1 MIEYTIDLLLCV
13 NSTSASYS
21 VLRSLLNP
29 VRRFGSPSRGDNGW
43 ATCVWI
49 SCTTLLFLAL
59 TTPSKYLLA
68 SDTSAI
74 EKIVS
79 TSCSNC
85 HSGKTPEGQFSTEHL
100 NLENDAFLSEQ
111 FDAGPWEQMLRKMRA
126 GQMPPPSENVESAL
140 VLKATQELES
150 LLDQRADRFPFAAS
164 SGLRRLTRT
173 EYQNAIR
180 DLLGLQIDATSL
192 LPKDESSHGF
202 DNVTVSELSPA
213 FIGRA
218 VTAAQQIGRTALG
231 NTGVGP
237 TGVTIR
243 VPANRTQETHVEG
256 LPLGTR
262 GGTLFQ
268 HHFLQD
274 GTYEFQVRLTR
285 DRDEKIEGL
294 NRPAELD
301 ILLDKQQVHRFQI
314 DKPKSPQDHTLVD
327 AHLTTRLTVSAGPH
341 AVGVTFPQTSESL
354 LEYRKQPFEAA
365 YNHHRHPRI
374 HPAVY
379 EVTIVGPLDAST
391 ALIPETSVTRKLFGD
406 LPLNP
411 KADQRDQV
419 AREVLTRLARL
430 AYRRPLDSEDI
441 RSFTRYYESARHNG
455 FAAGMELAIA
465 SILVNP
471 NFLLRVEGFGDSGIA
486 QRSASD
492 DANQRR
498 VVQVS
503 DIDLASRLSFFLWS
517 SLPDDA
523 LLKLA
528 ESKQLSQ
535 PNILKSEVQRMLRDP
550 RAESLVSNFANQWL
564 YLRNLDSLSPDLR
577 LYTDFDDNLR
587 QAMRQETECL
597 MREIIQEDLSVL
609 GLLKSNHTFLN
620 QRLAAHYE
628 IPGVLGSHM
637 RRVELPPTSHRGGI
651 LRHAS
656 ILSITSYATR
666 TSPTIRGNWLLKN
679 IVGTPPPPPPPNVP
693 ALKEPEDSRPLTT
706 RQRLAVHRENPAC
719 ASCHNLIDP
728 VGFALENYDAL
739 GRWRNFEQDQ
749 PIDPSGKL
757 PDGKLASTVEEIEQ
771 DLLERPEVFVGTMTE
786 KLVTF
791 SLGRGLEPQDGP
803 YVRRIVRQA
812 AVDDYRFS
820 SLIQSIVSSPIFQ
833 TRIKP

>member
-1 MIEYTIDLLLCV
+1 MQ
-13 NSTSASYS
+13 
-21 VLRSLLNP
+21 RSLLNL
-29 VRRFGSPSRGDNGW
+29 VRRFGSPCCGGYAR
-43 ATCVWI
+43 A
-49 SCTTLLFLAL
+49 SCTSLTCTGGLRTWAIWAAVLFLAL
-59 TTPSKYLLA
+59 ATPSRSLLA
-68 SDTSAI
+68 SDTAAI
-74 EKIVS
+74 EKIVKS
-79 TSCSNC
+79 SCSNC

-100 NLENDAFLSEQ
+100 SLDNDAFLSEQ
-111 FDAGPWEQMLRKMRA
+111 LDVGPWEKMLRKMRA
-126 GQMPPPSENVESAL
+126 GQMPPRSENVDPDL
-140 VLKATQELES
+140 VLKATQEMDL
-150 LLDQRADRFPFAAS
+150 LLDERADRFPFAAS

-202 DNVTVSELSPA
+202 DNVTVSELSPV

-218 VTAAQQIGRTALG
+218 VTAAQQISRTALG

-243 VPANRTQETHVEG
+243 IPANRTQETHVEG

-274 GTYEFQVRLTR
+274 GTYEFQIRLAR

-294 NRPAELD
+294 NKSAELD
-301 ILLDKQQVHRFQI
+301 VLLDKQLVHRFQI
-314 DKPKSPQDHTLVD
+314 DKPKSAQDHTLVD
-327 AHLTTRLTVSAGPH
+327 AHLTTRLTISAGPH

-374 HPAVY
+374 HPAVF

-391 ALIPETSVTRKLFGD
+391 GLIPETSVTRRLFGD

-411 KADQRDQV
+411 NADQRDQV

-441 RSFTRYYESARHNG
+441 RSFTHYYESASHNG

-471 NFLLRVEGFGDSGIA
+471 NFLLRVEGTEDAATEDAGKTQSSKNDNSI
-486 QRSASD
+486 QR
-492 DANQRR
+492 Q

-503 DIDLASRLSFFLWS
+503 DFDLASRLSFFLWS
-517 SLPDDA
+517 SPPDDA
-523 LLKLA
+523 ILKLA

-535 PNILKSEVQRMLRDP
+535 PSVLKSQVQRMLRDP
-550 RAESLVSNFANQWL
+550 RAESLVTNFANQWL
-564 YLRNLDSLSPDLR
+564 YLRNLDSLNPDLR

-609 GLLKSNHTFLN
+609 GLLESNHTYLN

-628 IPGVLGSHM
+628 ISGVLGSHM

-693 ALKEPEDSRPLTT
+693 ALKEAEDSRPLTT
-706 RQRLAVHRENPAC
+706 RQRLAAHRDNPAC

-739 GRWRNFEQDQ
+739 GRWRSFEQDQ
-749 PIDPSGKL
+749 PIDPSGQL
-757 PDGKLASTVEEIEQ
+757 PDGNSASTVEEIERN
-771 DLLERPEVFVGTMTE
+771 LLQRPEVFVGTMTE
-786 KLVTF
+786 KLITYG
-791 SLGRGLEPQDGP
+791 LGRGLEPQDGP
-803 YVRRIVRQA
+803 CVRRIVRQA
-812 AVDDYRFS
+812 ALNDYRFS
-820 SLIQSIVSSPIFQ
+820 TLIESIVSSPIFQ
-833 TRIKP
+833 TRTKP